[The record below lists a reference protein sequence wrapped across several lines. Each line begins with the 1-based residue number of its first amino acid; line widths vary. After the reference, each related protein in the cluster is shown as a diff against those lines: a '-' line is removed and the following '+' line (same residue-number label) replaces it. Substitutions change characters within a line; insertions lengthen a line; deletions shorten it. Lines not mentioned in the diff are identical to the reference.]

1 MNQELAFRDALLVDA
16 LSHELRGQFCAFALS
31 HHPADHKTTE
41 QVEDDLEIKV
51 GPLERAAQLG
61 DVPSPHLV
69 GLRGQQF
76 RLAINRMSELVT
88 TLAHLAVLLEQA
100 VPGARRTNV
109 APLIQQGGMHLVRR
123 LVEES
128 LRMQNFECGLTLGVG
143 ERSRRLGPGR
153 NGIRGRARR
162 SGAVKRGPWNSEST
176 TGRSATSRGREFEGR
191 CPELLPS

>member
-1 MNQELAFRDALLVDA
+1 MVGRKQELAFRDAWLEDA
-16 LSHELRGQFCAFALS
+16 LSDELLGQFCAFALS

-41 QVEDDLEIKV
+41 QVEDDVEIKV
-51 GPLERAAQLG
+51 GTVERAAPLV

-69 GLRGQQF
+69 GWRGQPF
-76 RLAINRMSELVT
+76 RFAINGMSELVT

-100 VPGARRTNV
+100 VHGARRTNV
-109 APLIQQGGMHLVRR
+109 APLLQQGGLHLVRC
-123 LVEES
+123 LVEKS
-128 LRMQNFECGLTLGVG
+128 LRMQNFERGRTLGAG

-176 TGRSATSRGREFEGR
+176 TGRSATSHGRKV
-191 CPELLPS
+191 